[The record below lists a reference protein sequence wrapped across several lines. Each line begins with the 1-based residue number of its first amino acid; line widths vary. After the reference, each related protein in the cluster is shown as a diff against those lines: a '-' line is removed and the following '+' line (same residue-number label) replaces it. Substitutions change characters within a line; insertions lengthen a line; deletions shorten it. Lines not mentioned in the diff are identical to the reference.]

1 MRIFFRGAKIAIVL
15 KYRRLLNT
23 KNILPPSTLLKSE
36 INTMKRLILFLLVFS
51 NIFVVVAQQRSQ
63 EEQLAVQYFQQREY
77 EKAKAIFKPIFD
89 KKPDTYIYSYYYPTL
104 LYLEDYKELEK
115 VVKAQQ
121 KASPTLRRYD
131 IDLGYV
137 YERQGDLNKALKEYD
152 AAIKNL
158 PAQEAAYRD
167 LHYAFL
173 SKAKRDYA
181 IEVLLKGRKILQNP
195 KLFAKELVS
204 VYSSLKN
211 TDKII
216 DEALNLVKE
225 GDEKQQTEAQTM
237 LQNIMVED
245 EEQTTYILL
254 KTALQKEIQKYPNN
268 LEFVYLLYWVY
279 QLNKEFADALLI
291 ARSLDKRSKGEGE
304 IIMELAIHAAQNR
317 DYETAK
323 EALQF
328 IIAKGES
335 SALYTT
341 AKFQLLDVK
350 YLQLS
355 SVSPVK
361 ILEAKQLE
369 QEFKKLIEEY
379 GVHNSTAEWIR
390 KYAHLLAFYVNK
402 PNEAIEILNT
412 AIANADSRN
421 PQQKALYKVDLA
433 DILLFSG
440 NIWDATLLYS
450 QVDKDLPND
459 TIGQNAKFKN
469 AKLSFY
475 IGEFAWA
482 KSQLDILRAAT
493 SKLIAND
500 AMQLSLLISDNED
513 EEDDEEEEEEIEDL
527 NTEFYGLFG
536 NDLRKNIGLLYY
548 AKADFMLFQNNDEQ
562 AIKYLDSIA
571 IVAPLSKLNDVVL
584 FTKAKIFTRQ
594 KKYLEAAELYKRI
607 GDRYAEGL
615 LGDDAL
621 FYLGD
626 LYEYYLKDIPRAMEC
641 YQKLMKDYPGSLFV
655 VDARK
660 RFRILRGD
668 F

>member
-1 MRIFFRGAKIAIVL
+1 MKKLLLSLFITCNIFFVMA
-15 KYRRLLNT
+15 
-23 KNILPPSTLLKSE
+23 
-36 INTMKRLILFLLVFS
+36 
-51 NIFVVVAQQRSQ
+51 QRSQ
-63 EEQLAVQYFQQREY
+63 EEQLGIQYYQQEEY

-89 KKPDTYIYSYYYPTL
+89 KKPDAYIYSYYYATL
-104 LYLEDYKELEK
+104 LYMDDFKELEK

-121 KASPTLRRYD
+121 KAFPTMRRYD

-137 YERQGDLNKALKEYD
+137 YERQGDLNKAVKEYE

-158 PAQEAAYRD
+158 QAQESAYRE
-167 LHYAFL
+167 LYYAFL
-173 SKAKRDYA
+173 GKAKRDYA
-181 IEVLLKGRKILQNP
+181 IDVLLKGRKTLQDP
-195 KLFAKELVS
+195 KMFTKELVS
-204 VYSSLKN
+204 IYSSLKN

-216 DEALNLVKE
+216 EEALNLVKD
-225 GDEKQQTEAQTM
+225 GDEKQFAEAQTM
-237 LQNIMVED
+237 LQNLLVED
-245 EEQTTYILL
+245 EEQANYMLL

-268 LEFVYLLYWVY
+268 LEYVYLLYWAY

-291 ARSLDKRSKGEGE
+291 AKSLDKRSKGEGE
-304 IIMELAIHAAQNR
+304 IIMELANNAAQNR

-323 EALQF
+323 DALQF

-335 SALYTT
+335 STFFTA

-369 QEFKKLIEEY
+369 QEFKKLLDEY
-379 GVHNSTAEWIR
+379 GMQSSTSEWIR
-390 KYAHLLAFYVNK
+390 KYAHLLAFFVNK
-402 PNEAIEILNT
+402 PAEAIDILNT
-412 AIANADSRN
+412 AISNADIRN

-450 QVDKDLPND
+450 QVDKDFPND
-459 TIGQNAKFKN
+459 TIGQNAKYKN

-513 EEDDEEEEEEIEDL
+513 DEEDEEEIEEEADGEADP
-527 NTEFYGLFG
+527 EFYGLFG
-536 NDLRKNIGLLYY
+536 NDLKKNIGLLYY
-548 AKADFMLFQNNDEQ
+548 AKADFMLFQNNDEY
-562 AIKYLDSIA
+562 ALKYLDSIA
-571 IVAPLSKLNDVVL
+571 IVAPLSKLNDMVL

-594 KKYLEAAELYKRI
+594 KKYLEAAALYQRVCDI
-607 GDRYAEGL
+607 YAQGL

-621 FYLGD
+621 FYLGE
-626 LYEYYLKDIPRAMEC
+626 LYEYYLKDVPRAMEC
-641 YQKLMKDYPGSLFV
+641 YQKLMKEHPGSLFV

-660 RFRILRGD
+660 RFRELRGD